1 MASMIPSAADIKN
14 FKRLAKQQKRILQC
28 SHMQA
33 LEFVAR
39 QHGYDSWHQVLKIA
53 DQGILFQIPDDTT
66 NAQRVLLDNPLYS
79 SVPVGWLIGRKP
91 YPDFAL
97 RQDDCALPDKMTELE
112 VPSSRWQAEK
122 KV

>member
-1 MASMIPSAADIKN
+1 MIPSAADIKN

-122 KV
+122 KG